1 MVKIYLTF
9 SKASLA
15 LEISSLI
22 KTSLSE
28 YKLLATISSKRLV
41 SVLNSCLTALPTVF
55 SLTLMFPSSG
65 ILSSSSS
72 LFYFILK
79 ILKFKILF

>member
-1 MVKIYLTF
+1 
-9 SKASLA
+9 

-41 SVLNSCLTALPTVF
+41 SVLNSCLVALPMVF
-55 SLTLMFPSSG
+55 SLTVIVPSSG
-65 ILSSSSS
+65 ILSSSS
-72 LFYFILK
+72 LFKGSEFSVTRNLLELLEILAA
-79 ILKFKILF
+79 L